1 MRGAGAA
8 FTQRRG
14 KGGEKVEIEKEEP
27 LERRHAEVRE
37 SSRRKEEAGG
47 RRMEGGRA

>member
-1 MRGAGAA
+1 M
-8 FTQRRG
+8 
-14 KGGEKVEIEKEEP
+14 EVEKEEP

-47 RRMEGGRA
+47 RRMEGGRNRIEDREERAKARS